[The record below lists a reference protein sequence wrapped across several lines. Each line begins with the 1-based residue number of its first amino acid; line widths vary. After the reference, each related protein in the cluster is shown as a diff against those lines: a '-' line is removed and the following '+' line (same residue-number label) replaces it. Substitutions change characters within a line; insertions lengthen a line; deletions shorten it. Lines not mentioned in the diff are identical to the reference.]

1 MESTAPLST
10 EVILEEGFIRIKA
23 SGYYSLQNANHLFKL
38 SIDSAVLHGKRN
50 ILIDVI
56 NIQGNIPFFDRFQFA
71 EFLANYKA
79 EHALTEVD
87 RIAVVG
93 EEPIVHSNRFGETV
107 AVNRG
112 VNLRVFTDMNQALG
126 WLNLK

>member
-10 EVILEEGFIRIKA
+10 EIILEEGFIRIIA
-23 SGYYSLQNANHLFKL
+23 IGHYSLQNANNLFKL
-38 SIDSAVLHGKRN
+38 SIDSAMLHGKRN
-50 ILIDVI
+50 VLVDVTKVE
-56 NIQGNIPFFDRFQFA
+56 GNIPFFDRFQFA

-112 VNLRVFTDMNQALG
+112 VNLRVFTDMGEALA
-126 WLNLK
+126 WLNLN

>member
-1 MESTAPLST
+1 MESTAPLRT
-10 EVILEEGFIRIKA
+10 EIILEEGHIRIMA
-23 SGYYSLQNANHLFKL
+23 SGDYSLQNANSLFKL
-38 SIDSAVLHGKRN
+38 SIDSAMLHRKRN

-56 NIQGNIPFFDRFQFA
+56 NVQGNIPFFDRFQFA
-71 EFLANYKA
+71 EFLATYKA

-112 VNLRVFTDMNQALG
+112 VNLRVFTDMEEALK